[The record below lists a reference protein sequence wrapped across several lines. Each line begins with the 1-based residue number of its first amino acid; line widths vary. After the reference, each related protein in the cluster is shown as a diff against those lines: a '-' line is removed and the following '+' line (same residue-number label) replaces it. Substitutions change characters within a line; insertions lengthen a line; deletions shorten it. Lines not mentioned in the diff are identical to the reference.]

1 MPTGKHLRFL
11 TMLIGSTCTFYS
23 HSHRQCASTWCK
35 ASAGNGRSMREQP
48 AIGGD
53 GTCVVSDWRGNCGV
67 QDHLL
72 ATSPPATSPPA
83 ASNLAASLISSSWQ
97 SNCQHRRR
105 PAWHLFGL
113 AIHTSRCTCR
123 TQCHTAD
130 FPHTHTTQETSH
142 VLTLQCA
149 HTNKHHKQTTK
160 STHVNWKHTSLKHTH
175 TSSHVLADVSCPASF
190 FMFFGSYSGS
200 STNMAMASLL
210 LRATS

>member
-11 TMLIGSTCTFYS
+11 TMLIGSTCMFYS

-83 ASNLAASLISSSWQ
+83 ASNLAASLVSSSWQ

-130 FPHTHTTQETSH
+130 FPHTQHK
-142 VLTLQCA
+142 
-149 HTNKHHKQTTK
+149 KHHMFSHSNVHTQINITNRQQRVRT
-160 STHVNWKHTSLKHTH
+160 STGNI
-175 TSSHVLADVSCPASF
+175 P
-190 FMFFGSYSGS
+190 
-200 STNMAMASLL
+200 
-210 LRATS
+210 R